1 MSDAAVMKTFS
12 KGEYLFKEGE
22 LTTEVYILTRGG
34 VEITVGGKP
43 VTIIIDEGSFIGEMS
58 VLLGKQRT
66 ATAVSITDSEFMVIE
81 GEKISTLLQ
90 TMPNMGLKLLKDLA
104 KRVEQTTGK
113 LVNRERQINDF
124 SDQPAESVPSFDE
137 YLEKIEL
144 SEIGELLAEL
154 YKEQLF
160 RRRPASFEIA
170 GREYNRFKNDL
181 DCLLENRY
189 STVQDMM
196 DLAQQ
201 TDIRGQFKAKLHE
214 RYKKDLKFAQTG

>member
-22 LTTEVYILTRGG
+22 LTTEVYVLTRGG
-34 VEITVGGKP
+34 VEITVSGKP
-43 VTIIIDEGSFIGEMS
+43 VTIIVDEGSFIGEMS

-124 SDQPAESVPSFDE
+124 SDQPVESVPSFDE
-137 YLEKIEL
+137 YLEKMEL

-160 RRRPASFEIA
+160 RRRPTSFEIA

-201 TDIRGQFKAKLHE
+201 TDIRGQFKDKLHE
-214 RYKKDLKFAQTG
+214 RYKKDLKFA